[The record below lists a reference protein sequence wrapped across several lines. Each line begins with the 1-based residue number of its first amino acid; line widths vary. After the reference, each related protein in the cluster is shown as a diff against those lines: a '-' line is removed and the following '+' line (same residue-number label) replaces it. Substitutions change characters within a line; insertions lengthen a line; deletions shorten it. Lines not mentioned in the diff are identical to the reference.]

1 MRLFNLLELL
11 IYFLL
16 LPIVYKV
23 VMAIDFTKIFK
34 KHHVNEIRLFYIM
47 VMIIITKI
55 LGDTI
60 VMIINYMR
68 EIAFNM

>member
-34 KHHVNEIRLFYIM
+34 KYHVNEIRLFYIM